1 MKKSFFPKRLK
12 DISIA
17 KKLYFI
23 VGAMAILIVVELVTL
38 WFAIHTLSSLRAF
51 VGAEGLWSKA
61 QKDAVYHLRKYNQ
74 THNEADWKDF
84 QKFMEVP
91 LGDHA
96 TRLELLKPQ
105 PNMNK
110 ARQGFIQGRVHPDDI
125 DGMIKLF
132 RRFHQNYYID
142 KAINVWTKADLIL
155 FDQLLPVADKL
166 HAAIGTGKADATE
179 IIQLTREIDQIN
191 QGLTALEDDF
201 SYTLGKGSRWLENL
215 ILKILLIVALT
226 VEVTGLVLTIAVT
239 RSISKELKA
248 INKATSKIAK
258 GDLSARAN
266 VFSTNEIGLVAAD
279 VNRMAEQLILSNK
292 ELEQVAYIA
301 SHDLQEPLRTIS
313 NFVGLFQ
320 RRYKDKLDVH
330 TEEYLHFIN
339 NATTRMQSLV
349 KDLLDYSTLG
359 NNKCMETI
367 NCNKL
372 LQDVLQDMDASIH
385 ENKAEISSDPLP
397 VIEGYGEIKSLFQ
410 NLISNAI
417 KFRKKETSP
426 VIHIGAQARG
436 EDWMFSIKDNGIGM
450 EDLYHERIFTI
461 FQKLHPNSHYVGTGI
476 GLAHCKKIV
485 ELHRGKIWVQSAPD
499 EGSIFYFTLP
509 KQPA

>member
-1 MKKSFFPKRLK
+1 
-12 DISIA
+12 
-17 KKLYFI
+17 
-23 VGAMAILIVVELVTL
+23 
-38 WFAIHTLSSLRAF
+38 
-51 VGAEGLWSKA
+51 
-61 QKDAVYHLRKYNQ
+61 
-74 THNEADWKDF
+74 
-84 QKFMEVP
+84 
-91 LGDHA
+91 
-96 TRLELLKPQ
+96 
-105 PNMNK
+105 
-110 ARQGFIQGRVHPDDI
+110 
-125 DGMIKLF
+125 
-132 RRFHQNYYID
+132 
-142 KAINVWTKADLIL
+142 
-155 FDQLLPVADKL
+155 
-166 HAAIGTGKADATE
+166 
-179 IIQLTREIDQIN
+179 
-191 QGLTALEDDF
+191 
-201 SYTLGKGSRWLENL
+201 
-215 ILKILLIVALT
+215 
-226 VEVTGLVLTIAVT
+226 
-239 RSISKELKA
+239 
-248 INKATSKIAK
+248 
-258 GDLSARAN
+258 
-266 VFSTNEIGLVAAD
+266 
-279 VNRMAEQLILSNK
+279 
-292 ELEQVAYIA
+292 VAYIA